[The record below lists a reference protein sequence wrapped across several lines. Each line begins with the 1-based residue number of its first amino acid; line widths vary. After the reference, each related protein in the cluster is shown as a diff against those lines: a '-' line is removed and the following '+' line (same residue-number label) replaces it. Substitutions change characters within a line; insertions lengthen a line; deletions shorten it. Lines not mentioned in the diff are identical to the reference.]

1 MRVQATAWAEGSNGG
16 RLLGAGR
23 LLLMVGVAI
32 AVLLAAVSLL
42 AGIRE
47 TVMLSSPEVRSAQA
61 RQSIAESNYRTAE
74 LNRQAADTRAQG
86 AAEAAWEPWK
96 VGAQSVALV
105 ALLGAVPVTLLAA
118 LVGAGLLFRR
128 HISLPMPDGRVPLVG
143 LDRELSAEALF
154 RYQALRGGA
163 SYEALPAG
171 RRESSVRFERL
182 QSEEPGVEQE
192 AER

>member
-1 MRVQATAWAEGSNGG
+1 M
-16 RLLGAGR
+16 AGVVIG
-23 LLLMVGVAI
+23 LLLAT
-32 AVLLAAVSLL
+32 VSVL

-47 TVMLSSPEVRSAQA
+47 TVMLSSPEVRAAQA

-74 LNRQAADTRAQG
+74 LNRQTVDTRARG

-96 VGAQSVALV
+96 VGAQSVAVV

-118 LVGAGLLFRR
+118 LVGAWLLFRR

-154 RYQALRGGA
+154 RYQALRSG
-163 SYEALPAG
+163 SPYEALPAVG
-171 RRESSVRFERL
+171 SYSAHPERR
-182 QSEEPGVEQE
+182 SEMVALGDEVAQE